1 MFHLLN
7 RGRMKGVSL
16 EAARA
21 AKSRVAEAFR
31 GIGEVVGVGLVSV
44 DKGYG
49 IKVNLAKPPEG
60 NTSAPTQIAGVPIR
74 VEVVGTIRKR

>member
-1 MFHLLN
+1 M
-7 RGRMKGVSL
+7 

-21 AKSRVAEAFR
+21 AKSRVAELFR

-49 IKVNLAKPPEG
+49 VKVNLARRPQGKAK
-60 NTSAPTQIAGVPIR
+60 APTEISGVPIQ
-74 VEVVGTIRKR
+74 VEVVGAISKR